1 MSRAC
6 GCFRFWLDDD
16 EALSDDAF
24 EARAQAEH
32 RRLCADCREEMA
44 GIVAQRALLRGLF
57 ATSAPPALDAPHVA
71 RIVDAMT
78 SAARALERGRRP
90 KRDDDQAT
98 G

>member
-16 EALSDDAF
+16 EAPNDDGF

-32 RRLCADCREEMA
+32 RRLCPDCRAEMA

-57 ATSAPPALDAPHVA
+57 AETAPPALDAQHLA

-90 KRDDDQAT
+90 VRDDDQAT